1 MTNCTIHYQHRHY
14 HLFFNERSSHLSRQ
28 KWISYKACHPK
39 PVALGSSCLKII
51 YLSCSNC
58 EDWWI
63 VARGQLRTKLD
74 ERPDAVALSD
84 LVSPARQSPLLDSGA
99 HFLLRLPPLFVHD
112 LASVLK
118 FPPKSNAS
126 LNFTGFLIVPFLT
139 VDFDS
144 ALQGGDLKSF

>member
-1 MTNCTIHYQHRHY
+1 MTNCSIHYQHCHY
-14 HLFFNERSSHLSRQ
+14 HLFFNERSSHLGQ
-28 KWISYKACHPK
+28 KWISYEACHPK
-39 PVALGSSCLKII
+39 PVAVGRPCLKII

-99 HFLLRLPPLFVHD
+99 HFLLRLPPLFMIW
-112 LASVLK
+112 LQSWN
-118 FPPKSNAS
+118 FPPIKYSS
-126 LNFTGFLIVPFLT
+126 KFHQILNCATFNRGF
-139 VDFDS
+139 
-144 ALQGGDLKSF
+144 